1 MRSAYAEHE
10 PNHSRRVNHNH
21 SPTTFA
27 QVSCSPHRRPHMQH
41 SRKPSALMEYC
52 KRSQQIMHAI
62 LAEAFCTLWL
72 LVRGSQMFGQGKDT
86 PLSPH

>member
-1 MRSAYAEHE
+1 
-10 PNHSRRVNHNH
+10 
-21 SPTTFA
+21 
-27 QVSCSPHRRPHMQH
+27 
-41 SRKPSALMEYC
+41 MEYC